1 MKNKIEAKGTVEFE
15 RALEYF
21 ERALE
26 HLKSGDLV
34 LAQGSKSLTFRP
46 EKVVEI
52 EIELEEENGEQEFS
66 FEMKWKP
73 NMKTKEMPEFT
84 LSSSSKRTESGEH
97 SRYPE
102 AGHGVYDT
110 SIANLHLCQR
120 TEGSTESPEPCS
132 EA

>member
-1 MKNKIEAKGTVEFE
+1 MKNKIEAKGTIEFE

-34 LAQGSKSLTFRP
+34 LTQGGKSLTFRP
-46 EKVVEI
+46 QKVVEMEI
-52 EIELEEENGEQEFS
+52 EIEEEKGEQEFS

-73 NMKTKEMPEFT
+73 NLKTGKVTEFT
-84 LSSSSKRTESGEH
+84 LSSSSRRAESGEH
-97 SRYPE
+97 NYPE

-110 SIANLHLCQR
+110 SSDNPYKCQR